1 MEFNVLQVHLVFPP
15 FPLSSLP
22 LTPSNHLSSFYTEYT
37 HILTPLEFTELVYAW
52 KEHDPTGCGLIPVE
66 TFKDICR
73 GMDYTMSKEIVETM
87 FVEVD
92 GDGGIDVDDE
102 GILQPTLNQ
111 NPTLL
116 RNPSLTLMLLNNIRY
131 GLFRRMSLSPT
142 HP

>member
-1 MEFNVLQVHLVFPP
+1 M
-15 FPLSSLP
+15 
-22 LTPSNHLSSFYTEYT
+22 
-37 HILTPLEFTELVYAW
+37 TPLEFTELVYAW

-116 RNPSLTLMLLNNIRY
+116 RNQSNPTVTQQHKVWSISTNVTLPNPSLT
-131 GLFRRMSLSPT
+131 